1 MTTQYTDFFKR
12 IHQRLGS
19 TIPIHR
25 FAEVAN
31 PQALGLGS
39 KQDFYAPIRF
49 SVQVCGSITHPSG
62 TIRMDIPVHANKAW
76 YVDLKQKLAG
86 TLGLGTRAFIELR
99 TVTGK
104 PLNEVDEERLSNVG
118 NLNIYVDGKQKRF
131 TNMPTVPIEYSVT
144 KRQELRKWQLE
155 AVRDLPLKIAD
166 ELHRKNAVE
175 VDTAIRVNGSVQKI
189 IETHL
194 RNSVPKWSEFV
205 RIHHTNSPKIASE
218 SDADAMLRTISTDM
232 LGHVRS
238 FVAASKERINKHI
251 AAVESKQ
258 LASSLGKNA
267 KHVAPILGAPINGI
281 SNSLENGHELYS
293 TLVEHAFK
301 SPTLERSILETLFMA
316 PMASAIVKRHA
327 ELVPV
332 RKIATHHP
340 WYGQIHSLLPLRGTY
355 PSNYI
360 AGHTKRDMSVSA
372 PYPKGDMAKTYK
384 AYHLFSG
391 QHIAPPSMVVVE
403 CGLMKKKKKK
413 KSVEVESHGGW
424 DGSEKKS
431 SGGGGAR
438 RKRKNKKR
446 IDMGDDHP
454 GIIPLSRLYIANDS
468 DSESYGSGGGESSVS
483 DTEIDA
489 CIVPIKA
496 KPSTSRLVPLSDN
509 DDEEEENAFAGLPSV
524 DDLFK

>member
-19 TIPIHR
+19 NIPIHR
-25 FAEVAN
+25 FAELAN
-31 PQALGLGS
+31 PQGLGLGS
-39 KQDFYAPIRF
+39 KQDFYAPVRF

-76 YVDLKQKLAG
+76 YADLKQKLAG
-86 TLGLGTRAFIELR
+86 TLGLGSRCFIELR

-104 PLNEVDEERLSNVG
+104 PLNEVDPDRLSHVG
-118 NLNIYVDGKQKRF
+118 NLQVFVDGKQKRF
-131 TNMPTVPIEYSVT
+131 AEMPKVPIEYSVT

-166 ELHRKNAVE
+166 ELHRKNAIE
-175 VDTAIRVNGSVQKI
+175 VDAAIRVDGSVQKI

-194 RNSVPKWSEFV
+194 RKSVPKWSEFV
-205 RIHHTNSPKIASE
+205 RVHHTNSPKIASE
-218 SDADAMLRTISTDM
+218 SDADVMLRTISTDM
-232 LGHVRS
+232 LGHIRS
-238 FVAASKERINKHI
+238 FIAASKERINKHI
-251 AAVESKQ
+251 SAVESKQ
-258 LASSLGKNA
+258 LAASMGKNA
-267 KHVAPILGAPINGI
+267 KHVAPILGAPLPGA
-281 SNSLENGHELYS
+281 SSSLENGHELYS

-301 SPTLERSILETLFMA
+301 SPTLERSVLETLFMA
-316 PMASAIVKRHA
+316 PMASSVVKRHA

-360 AGHTKRDMSVSA
+360 AGHTKRDMSVNA

-391 QHIAPPSMVVVE
+391 QHIAPPSMVIS
-403 CGLMKKKKKK
+403 CGPIKKK
-413 KSVEVESHGGW
+413 KSKSKNREVESHGY
-424 DGSEKKS
+424 DEMENEKKKYHNNKKK
-431 SGGGGAR
+431 GGAR
-438 RKRKNKKR
+438 RKHKGR
-446 IDMGDDHP
+446 DVGEDHP
-454 GIIPLSRLYIANDS
+454 GLISLERLYIANDS
-468 DSESYGSGGGESSVS
+468 DSESYGSGGGENSLS
-483 DTEIDA
+483 DSDIDA
-489 CIVPIKA
+489 HIVPIKE
-496 KPSTSRLVPLSDN
+496 KPKTSRLAAVG
-509 DDEEEENAFAGLPSV
+509 DEEEDEYAAMGLPPV